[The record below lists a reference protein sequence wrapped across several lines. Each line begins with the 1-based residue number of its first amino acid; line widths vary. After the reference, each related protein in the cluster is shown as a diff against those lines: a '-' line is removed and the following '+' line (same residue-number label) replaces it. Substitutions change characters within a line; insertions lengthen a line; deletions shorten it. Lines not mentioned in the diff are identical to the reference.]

1 MNILVAT
8 KRKSSQAASRALKD
22 ISNEEFIPVMEGIIE
37 HLRNIT
43 EWSSQ
48 PDGFAGAILIADN
61 NIDAAK
67 ILKRFIAGI
76 NEQPHWMNMLIKD
89 KTWNK

>member
-1 MNILVAT
+1 
-8 KRKSSQAASRALKD
+8 
-22 ISNEEFIPVMEGIIE
+22 MEGIIE
-37 HLRNIT
+37 PLRNIT

>member
-1 MNILVAT
+1 
-8 KRKSSQAASRALKD
+8 
-22 ISNEEFIPVMEGIIE
+22 
-37 HLRNIT
+37 
-43 EWSSQ
+43 WSSQ